1 MKRFLQTLVFLVI
14 IVIAFGWYKIETAP
28 RVNLENFSAEAAD
41 QTNTPFNEIYKGE
54 VLEVLTQTADTDPRL
69 MRFSGSLQVKLLN
82 GPDAGREV
90 EVSYDDPLVDLQS
103 QELRQGD
110 AIVIGKIVTAD
121 ETSYVM
127 VDRYRLPVLIYAIIF
142 FLILAIIF
150 GRLRGFTSLI
160 GLVVSIF
167 ILLNFVTPNILEGK
181 NPVVVVLIGAAAIA
195 LVSMFLAHGFN
206 KRTLLAV
213 VSTLLTLGLAEGL
226 GYGLIVASRLLGNGS
241 EEAFFLQSGY
251 FGAINLQGLLLGGML
266 IGTLGILND
275 VTIAQSAAVEELHGA
290 NPKLTFK
297 ELYAK
302 GGSIG
307 REHIASLINTLVLV
321 YAGASLPLFLL
332 LSINNKELWPIL
344 NSATIAEEIIRT
356 LVGSIALIIAVPIT
370 TGLSAYYFSTEIKKI
385 PASVVPAKDTDDY
398 WDKAKKMFGE

>member
-160 GLVVSIF
+160 GLAVSIF